1 MERTIIQAN
10 KRSSENGRKLR
21 RKGIVPALIYSHG
34 KTEEIQLGADQLMP
48 LLQNG
53 ISESVLFDLQIED
66 KTEVALIKD
75 YQLHPVQDKFLHI
88 DFYKITY
95 GERLRTRIPVHFVGK
110 SKGVAAGGILETFV
124 KDLEIETL
132 PKHLIPAL
140 EVDIAD
146 MDVHDTLYLSQIQ
159 LPPETKVLVDGDISI
174 CHIAQSAKARKGA
187 EEEEE
192 AEQVTEE

>member
-1 MERTIIQAN
+1 MERTIIQAS
-10 KRSSENGRKLR
+10 KRSAENGRKLLK
-21 RKGIVPALIYSHG
+21 KGIVPALIYSHG
-34 KTEEIQLGADQLMP
+34 KTEEIQLGAEQLMP

-75 YQLHPVQDKFLHI
+75 YQLHPVQDQFLHI

-95 GERLRTRIPVHFVGK
+95 GEKLRTKIPVHFVGK
-110 SKGVAAGGILETFV
+110 SIGVAAGGILETFV

-140 EVDIAD
+140 EVNISD
-146 MDVHDTLYLSQIQ
+146 MNIHDTLHLSQIQ

-192 AEQVTEE
+192 QETEE